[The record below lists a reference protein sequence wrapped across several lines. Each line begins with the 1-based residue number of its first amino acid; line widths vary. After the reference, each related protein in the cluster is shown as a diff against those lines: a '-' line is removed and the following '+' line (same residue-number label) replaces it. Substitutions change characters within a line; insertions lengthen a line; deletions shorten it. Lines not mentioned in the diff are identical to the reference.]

1 MKWKPLILTT
11 SGLALND
18 GTVNANGSNARVLT
32 QFVPKLP
39 ALDPSL
45 PSIAE
50 ALAVMAGSTLLQSTK
65 DAPFVEFFVS
75 ALFDITNAP
84 IALTYPQN
92 YTAPSNIIE
101 DGKTQYFNASVE
113 AQQYASGGTDA
124 YQRPF
129 FLVLFAVFLL
139 NLLALV
145 YFFTHTDWYADL
157 SEPSNLLSLAI
168 NSPPSMELAGS
179 CGGGPH
185 GEHFRS
191 SWKLQ
196 EEGGHVY
203 MENADRDTGGEV
215 SGLRRRRR
223 FSEGIEILM
232 SPIRKTTSRFSGTT
246 VG

>member
-1 MKWKPLILTT
+1 VRFC
-11 SGLALND
+11 
-18 GTVNANGSNARVLT
+18 GTNTCL
-32 QFVPKLP
+32 
-39 ALDPSL
+39 
-45 PSIAE
+45 
-50 ALAVMAGSTLLQSTK
+50 
-65 DAPFVEFFVS
+65 
-75 ALFDITNAP
+75 
-84 IALTYPQN
+84 QN

-101 DGKTQYFNASVE
+101 EGKPQWFNASIA
-113 AQQYASGGTDA
+113 AQQYASGGTEA
-124 YQRPF
+124 YRAF

-139 NLLALV
+139 NLLALF

-157 SEPSNLLSLAI
+157 SEPSNLFSLAI

-196 EEGGHVY
+196 EDGGHVY
-203 MENADRDTGGEV
+203 MENADRDTGGV
-215 SGLRRRRR
+215 DSGLRRRRR
-223 FSEGIEILM
+223 FSEGLEILM